1 MLKHYNIEAV
11 MTDSPIQEHLQFL
24 PDVIATANNPFI
36 RFHGRNIKDHFW
48 YNYLYSEQ
56 EMEVLVE
63 KVSRIRKQIK
73 LRRAYFNNH
82 YSGKAVINAMQF
94 EDMIGKALAADE
106 RKVLEHA

>member
-11 MTDSPIQEHLQFL
+11 MTDSPIPENLQFIR
-24 PDVIATANNPFI
+24 DVIVTANHLFI
-36 RFHGRNIKDHFW
+36 RYHRRNIEDHT
-48 YNYLYSEQ
+48 SEQ
-56 EMEVLVE
+56 EMEVWVE